1 MRMPRAAR
9 GGARCNCVSFGS
21 FRWPPPALALCQI
34 RSFLGPGAM
43 RGSHQSLG
51 GRICVAALIC
61 AALSAAA
68 DYAVDRDVVRQRP
81 GPWRCSHHH
90 LAASLDQALQTNY
103 STLGWSADLVAPL
116 MAEMRKCQE
125 LVLDQILQRSEYMSP
140 LVTALTASC
149 ARPEHEFRLLVVN
162 MDGSLLGDAGIATF
176 APVLSAC
183 TTIESLHALGSRLGD
198 RGALAL
204 GAALQLHPKLRVLD
218 LSGNAI
224 GDEGAAELGAFVL
237 RSRGDGIA
245 VTSLTDLRLHDNL
258 IGATGVVALADELRN
273 SPARLESLMLDGNPV
288 GDIGVMALAL
298 ALRGR
303 PQGTLRRLGLVS
315 TNVSD
320 LGIDALLSALRE
332 ALNPPPLET
341 ITLEGNPGVS
351 EAMLLRVEAALVRPT
366 EASSSSS
373 SSSSTR
379 ADVHVLRIVPPTG
392 LFPVPAARPGQPN
405 FV

>member
-116 MAEMRKCQE
+116 MADMRKCQE

-162 MDGSLLGDAGIATF
+162 MDGSLLGDTGIATF

-204 GAALQLHPKLRVLD
+204 GAALQLHPKLRVVKSLQPQLRWFLITFSTPLVFTESRSIFDPRTFRVCEWSRNLD
-218 LSGNAI
+218 SGM
-224 GDEGAAELGAFVL
+224 
-237 RSRGDGIA
+237 R
-245 VTSLTDLRLHDNL
+245 
-258 IGATGVVALADELRN
+258 
-273 SPARLESLMLDGNPV
+273 
-288 GDIGVMALAL
+288 
-298 ALRGR
+298 
-303 PQGTLRRLGLVS
+303 
-315 TNVSD
+315 
-320 LGIDALLSALRE
+320 
-332 ALNPPPLET
+332 
-341 ITLEGNPGVS
+341 
-351 EAMLLRVEAALVRPT
+351 
-366 EASSSSS
+366 ASSK
-373 SSSSTR
+373 
-379 ADVHVLRIVPPTG
+379 G
-392 LFPVPAARPGQPN
+392 LFTSTVPGEITTSSLSRVKKLSLE
-405 FV
+405 F

>member
-1 MRMPRAAR
+1 
-9 GGARCNCVSFGS
+9 
-21 FRWPPPALALCQI
+21 
-34 RSFLGPGAM
+34 M
-43 RGSHQSLG
+43 RGSHKSLG
-51 GRICVAALIC
+51 GRTCVAAVMC

-68 DYAVDRDVVRQRP
+68 DYVVDRDVVRQRP
-81 GPWRCSHHH
+81 GPWRCSQHH

-116 MAEMRKCQE
+116 MADMRKCQE
-125 LVLDQILQRSEYMSP
+125 LVLDQILQRSDYMSP

-149 ARPEHEFRLLVVN
+149 ARPAHEFRLLVVN
-162 MDGSLLGDAGIATF
+162 MDGSLLGDTGIATF

-198 RGALAL
+198 HGALAL
-204 GAALQLHPKLRVLD
+204 GAALQLHPNLRVLD
-218 LSGNAI
+218 LGGNAI
-224 GDEGAAELGAFVL
+224 GDEGAAGLGASVL
-237 RSRGDGIA
+237 RSRGDGIL
-245 VTSLTDLRLHDNL
+245 VLPLTDLRLHDNL
-258 IGATGVVALADELRN
+258 IGATGAVALADELRN

-298 ALRGR
+298 ALRGW
-303 PQGTLRRLGLVS
+303 PHGTLRRLGLVS

-320 LGIDALLSALRE
+320 LGIDALLTALRE
-332 ALNPPPLET
+332 ARNPPPLET

-373 SSSSTR
+373 SSTR
-379 ADVHVLRIVPPTG
+379 ADDHVLRIVPPTG
-392 LFPVPAARPGQPN
+392 LFPVRAARPGQPN